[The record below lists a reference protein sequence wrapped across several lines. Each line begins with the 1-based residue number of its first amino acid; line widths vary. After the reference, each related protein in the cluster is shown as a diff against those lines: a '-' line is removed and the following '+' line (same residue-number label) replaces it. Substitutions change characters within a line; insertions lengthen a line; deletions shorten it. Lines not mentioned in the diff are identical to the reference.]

1 MTQRE
6 PLQHFSE
13 AELAG
18 VIEKLLDE
26 QPLAV
31 LATQQG
37 GRPYA
42 TLVAFA
48 WTPDLKCLAF
58 ATPRATRKFEHMQSN
73 PRVALLVDNRTGRQ
87 EDFHEAMALTVLGAA
102 RESSG
107 NERGRLLDSYLER
120 HSALADFVQ
129 SPSTAL
135 MVVDVER
142 YILVRQFQNVLELRM
157 APPR

>member
-1 MTQRE
+1 MNKTSRFSDDEVAGFIRRLLGEQR
-6 PLQHFSE
+6 
-13 AELAG
+13 
-18 VIEKLLDE
+18 
-26 QPLAV
+26 LAV
-31 LATQQG
+31 LSTVHSNG
-37 GRPYA
+37 HPYV

-73 PRVALLVDNRTGRQ
+73 PQVALLVDNRTGRQ
-87 EDFHEAMALTVLGAA
+87 EDFHEAMALTALGEA

-107 NERGRLLDSYLER
+107 NERGRLLDSYRER

-157 APPR
+157 APQ

>member
-1 MTQRE
+1 MNKTSRFSDDEVAGFIRRLLAEQR
-6 PLQHFSE
+6 
-13 AELAG
+13 
-18 VIEKLLDE
+18 
-26 QPLAV
+26 LAV
-31 LATQQG
+31 LSTVHPNG
-37 GRPYA
+37 HPYV

-73 PRVALLVDNRTGRQ
+73 PQVALLVDNRTGRQ
-87 EDFHEAMALTVLGAA
+87 EDFHEAMALTALGEA

-107 NERGRLLDSYLER
+107 NERGRLLDSYRER

-157 APPR
+157 APQ